1 MYSNFRIYIQLV
13 RELIREAGVAKG
25 FQPGR
30 GRDFLGIKV
39 FQELGTNIKE
49 KDFKKKYN
57 TQEKGLKLKKKGQ
70 NSQSSRPTGGG
81 GSCPLALPPCGR
93 PLEKFVQSSLVETY
107 VKHPTRI
114 SPISYSKLQI
124 FLFLIHS

>member
-30 GRDFLGIKV
+30 GRDFLGKKV

-57 TQEKGLKLKKKGQ
+57 TQEKGLKLKKKVQ

-81 GSCPLALPPCGR
+81 AVAPLLS
-93 PLEKFVQSSLVETY
+93 PLVCSV
-107 VKHPTRI
+107 
-114 SPISYSKLQI
+114 
-124 FLFLIHS
+124 